1 MRLGDARSITGSDRM
16 RSKKL
21 WSEGAR
27 QDLAVHVFW
36 DRRTEQVEKRWREID
51 KLCVCYLRSSFQRRP
66 AADQDS
72 IKPMRTAPFA
82 FFRWTMVTNHDGRFG
97 PVFPKTCCGEK
108 RLVSLHQS
116 RKRAAPSVANG
127 PWENPGAP

>member
-36 DRRTEQVEKRWREID
+36 DRRIEDEVGAFAGKWAMEILLASVNARDDRLAGTRIFQLPQFLNDKVSQRVILRWFHNASGF
-51 KLCVCYLRSSFQRRP
+51 Y
-66 AADQDS
+66 
-72 IKPMRTAPFA
+72 PF
-82 FFRWTMVTNHDGRFG
+82 
-97 PVFPKTCCGEK
+97 
-108 RLVSLHQS
+108 
-116 RKRAAPSVANG
+116 
-127 PWENPGAP
+127 

>member
-36 DRRTEQVEKRWREID
+36 DRRDRKSTRLNSSHLVISYAVFCLKKKKSNHLLQAANRHLPIRTFRARVSTRAVGSLMDGPTEG
-51 KLCVCYLRSSFQRRP
+51 RSSVFCAQLRHFRAIVQS
-66 AADQDS
+66 AA
-72 IKPMRTAPFA
+72 AY
-82 FFRWTMVTNHDGRFG
+82 
-97 PVFPKTCCGEK
+97 
-108 RLVSLHQS
+108 
-116 RKRAAPSVANG
+116 
-127 PWENPGAP
+127 